1 MSVQHVSQLYYLVIP
16 VLTGAFLVLVLVT
29 LTMLIGVPCLD
40 ARTGT
45 AHAGGKFWISRFYA
59 SGAWTFN
66 DSWATN
72 IGTLGTT
79 IGVLLAAG
87 GTLQSIFSTLDLN
100 PFVIMNVACGGVIAS
115 APLLFGIVNV
125 MCSHRFPMA
134 LADASVR
141 VGKDITMLVPA
152 GASIAVPGGAT
163 IGTGKEKVLV
173 KAGGTIPA
181 PPGSTVTIKSGA
193 TMSLPSGAALAVDP
207 GSTLSIN
214 VNTWVAANDLAP
226 AQDPPA
232 QGLRCITGRRR
243 HATPPSAVDT
253 PVNADAPITVTGG
266 ATATIVGVADM
277 TLWKDTTITAP
288 SQRGMTL
295 KADRP
300 IVVPPGSNV
309 LVADMRSLLSAAA
322 VTTFGIG
329 TEIGLI
335 AVLAIHFSGAT
346 SSGRVAS
353 WVISAIVGAGL
364 VLYGATGIRAL
375 ADPTSGSSL
384 SAGSGTSFTL

>member
-29 LTMLIGVPCLD
+29 LTMLIGVPYLD
-40 ARTGT
+40 TPTGT
-45 AHAGGKFWISRFYA
+45 AHAGGKFWKARFYA

-115 APLLFGIVNV
+115 APLVFGIVHV
-125 MCSHRFPMA
+125 MCSRRYPMA

-141 VGKDITMLVPA
+141 LKRDTTMVVPA

-163 IGTGKEKVLV
+163 IENKKEKVLV

-181 PPGSTVTIKSGA
+181 PPGSTITIESGA
-193 TMSLPSGAALAVDP
+193 TMSLPSGVALAVDP

-214 VNTWVAANDLAP
+214 VNTWIAANYLAP
-226 AQDPPA
+226 AKDPPV
-232 QGLRCITGRRR
+232 QGPRYITGRRR
-243 HATPPSAVDT
+243 HAAPPSPVDKLVE
-253 PVNADAPITVTGG
+253 PKAPITVTGG
-266 ATATIVGVADM
+266 ATATVVGVADM
-277 TLWKDTTITAP
+277 TLWKGTTITAP
-288 SQRGMTL
+288 NQRGMTL
-295 KADRP
+295 TTDRP
-300 IVVPPGSNV
+300 IVVPPDSNV

-322 VTTFGIG
+322 LTTFGIG
-329 TEIGLI
+329 TEIGLV

-346 SSGRVAS
+346 PSGRVAS